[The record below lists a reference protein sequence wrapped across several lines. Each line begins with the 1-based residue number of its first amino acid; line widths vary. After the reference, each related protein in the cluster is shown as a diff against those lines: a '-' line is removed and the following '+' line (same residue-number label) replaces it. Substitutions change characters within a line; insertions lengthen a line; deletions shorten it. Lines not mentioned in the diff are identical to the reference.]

1 MTEYEFTG
9 KTVEEAIEEGLKTMG
24 LAREEAEVTVLE
36 EGKKGGLFS
45 KGVKARVKIGKKMS
59 DGERAAQFLE
69 GLFPLMHIAA
79 TAELTEGE
87 QMHINI
93 VTPNS

>member
-36 EGKKGGLFS
+36 EGKK
-45 KGVKARVKIGKKMS
+45 
-59 DGERAAQFLE
+59 
-69 GLFPLMHIAA
+69 
-79 TAELTEGE
+79 
-87 QMHINI
+87 
-93 VTPNS
+93 